1 MDSLAYQ
8 RLVIQTK
15 RRDETEPGFGDQEC
29 YVGLLYL
36 QNAGLWLKIL
46 RSRSF
51 SWPRQISVVT
61 TNLDDKS

>member
-1 MDSLAYQ
+1 LVVNMDSLTYQ
-8 RLVIQTK
+8 RLDIQTK

-51 SWPRQISVVT
+51 S
-61 TNLDDKS
+61 